1 MLNILIL
8 KTGGKKK
15 TVRNSDET
23 FKPGDIVGCGLDLT
37 IPQITFSVNGKQVLG
52 FFKDCNLTGLFF
64 PVISMSAKVGL
75 VKTFNMSVSI
85 LIHRYTC
92 IAFS

>member
-1 MLNILIL
+1 MLNVFFF

-75 VKTFNMSVSI
+75 VKTFNISVSI
-85 LIHRYTC
+85 LIHRY